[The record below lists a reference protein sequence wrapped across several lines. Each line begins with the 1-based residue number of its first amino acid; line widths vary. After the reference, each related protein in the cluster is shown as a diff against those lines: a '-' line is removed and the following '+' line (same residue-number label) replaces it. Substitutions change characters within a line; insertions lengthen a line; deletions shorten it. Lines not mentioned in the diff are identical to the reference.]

1 MKFSKINDGK
11 TIAGPETNEK
21 EPYYVSYSFSSIL
34 FRNKDIA
41 ADSARNIC
49 LDNELL
55 FSWNTY
61 LLRLRDLFP
70 GRLSCSCLCKATF
83 DSVSIYD

>member
-1 MKFSKINDGK
+1 MNFSKINYGK

-21 EPYYVSYSFSSIL
+21 EPNYVPYSFSSIL

-41 ADSARNIC
+41 ADSACNIC
-49 LDNELL
+49 YDIELL

-61 LLRLRDLFP
+61 LLHLRDLFP
-70 GRLSCSCLCKATF
+70 GRLSFSCLCKATF
-83 DSVSIYD
+83 DSVSIHD